1 MCYFIGK
8 GRVKLSLVVSLVVS
22 LVLSFMNRIAINL
35 HGN

>member
-8 GRVKLSLVVSLVVS
+8 GRVKLSLVVS